1 MRSWVLSPGSF
12 FQNYGSP
19 IHAKVHGSETYLH
32 KMTLFRV
39 LELHSD
45 GSWNF
50 FGSWVLSPASFFQNH
65 ASPNRAKVPGPEMY
79 LHKMDL
85 FEILAAFATPR
96 ASRLAEDHG
105 TAAANLTMSAH
116 VILQEY

>member
-1 MRSWVLSPGSF
+1 
-12 FQNYGSP
+12 
-19 IHAKVHGSETYLH
+19 
-32 KMTLFRV
+32 MTLFQV

-45 GSWNF
+45 GSWNL
-50 FGSWVLSPASFFQNH
+50 FGSWVLSLVSLFQNH

-79 LHKMDL
+79 LHKVYL
-85 FEILAAFATPR
+85 FGILAAFATPR

-116 VILQEY
+116 VILQEK